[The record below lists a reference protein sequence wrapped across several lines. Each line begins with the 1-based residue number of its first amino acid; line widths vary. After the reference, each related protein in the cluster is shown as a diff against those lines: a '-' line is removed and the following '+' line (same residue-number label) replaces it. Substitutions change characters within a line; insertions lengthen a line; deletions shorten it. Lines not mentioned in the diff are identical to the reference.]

1 MIAREIT
8 EDILSI
14 SAIDWDRRL
23 FDELVP
29 LPEGTSYNSYLVKG
43 SEKNALIDTAYP
55 PMTAEYIAALKAT
68 GIRKL
73 DYIIAD
79 HGEQDHTGSIPA
91 VLEIFPDAMVVTN
104 AKCKDMI
111 TEALPV
117 AEDKFIVVE
126 DGQTISL
133 GVKTLQFFL
142 TPWVHWPDTMCTYIA
157 EDKILFSCDFF
168 GSHVAGS
175 DLFATNEALV
185 EDAAKRYYAEIMM
198 PFRSFIR
205 QHLEKLAPLQIDFI
219 APSHGPVY
227 SRPAFILDLYKEW
240 ASDVAKKEVV
250 IAYVSMYDNTTKMV
264 DYLTDRLMEKGL
276 SVKRFNMVG
285 VDTGQYTKAL
295 VDASTVVFAT
305 PTVLTGPH
313 PSVVTGIY
321 LLHVLKAKTKFVA
334 VVNSYGWSGNL
345 ADRIKDMLPKLKAQ
359 LRYLDPVL
367 VKGLPKENDYKAL
380 DRLADEIYLANNPA
394 S

>member
-8 EDILSI
+8 PGILSI

-43 SEKNALIDTAYP
+43 SEKTALIDTAYP
-55 PMTAEYIAALKAT
+55 PMTTEYIAALKAT
-68 GIRKL
+68 GITKL
-73 DYIIAD
+73 DYIIAN

-126 DGQTISL
+126 DGQKISL
-133 GVKTLQFFL
+133 GDKSLQFFL
-142 TPWVHWPDTMCTYIA
+142 TPWVHWPDTMCTYVA
-157 EDKILFSCDFF
+157 ESKVLFSCDFF

-205 QHLEKLAPLQIDFI
+205 QHLEKLAPLAIDFI

-227 SRPAFILDLYKEW
+227 SRPAFILDLYKGW
-240 ASDVAKKEVV
+240 AADEAKKEVV
-250 IAYVSMYDNTTKMV
+250 IAYVSMYDNTTKMI

-276 SVKRFNMVG
+276 SVKRFDMVG

-313 PSVVTGIY
+313 PSVVTAIY

-334 VVNSYGWSGNL
+334 VVNSYGWSGKL
-345 ADRIKDMLPKLKAQ
+345 DERIKDMLPKLKAQ
-359 LRYLDPVL
+359 IHYLDPVL
-367 VKGLPKENDYKAL
+367 VKGLPKEKEFKEL
-380 DRLADEIYLANNPA
+380 DRLTEDIFKANNPA

>member
-8 EDILSI
+8 PDILSI

-55 PMTAEYIAALKAT
+55 PMTAEYIAALKST
-68 GIRKL
+68 GISKL
-73 DYIIAD
+73 DYIIAN

-126 DGQTISL
+126 DGQTLSL
-133 GVKTLQFFL
+133 GNKTLQFFL

-285 VDTGQYTKAL
+285 VDTGQFTKAL

>member
-133 GVKTLQFFL
+133 GDKTLQFFL

-285 VDTGQYTKAL
+285 VDTGQFTKAL

>member
-133 GVKTLQFFL
+133 GDKTLQFFL

-219 APSHGPVY
+219 APTHGPVY

-285 VDTGQYTKAL
+285 VDTGQFTKAL

>member
-126 DGQTISL
+126 DGQTLSL
-133 GVKTLQFFL
+133 GNKTLQFFL

-157 EDKILFSCDFF
+157 ESKVLFSCDFF

-285 VDTGQYTKAL
+285 VDTGQFTKAL

>member
-133 GVKTLQFFL
+133 GDKTLQFFL